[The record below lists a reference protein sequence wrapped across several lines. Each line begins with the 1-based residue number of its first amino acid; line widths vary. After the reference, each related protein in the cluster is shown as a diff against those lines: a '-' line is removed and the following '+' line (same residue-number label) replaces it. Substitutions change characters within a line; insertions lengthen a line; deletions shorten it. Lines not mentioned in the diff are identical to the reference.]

1 MASKK
6 NNSHPLQFKNIYF
19 ETSEMLSYPSKN
31 QKSTPKLSRK
41 IISIHIHFPC
51 PIAKLTYNIYTLFNA
66 SINICTLM
74 YVAIDNM
81 FMYISSVRVRG
92 DGGGSSVRVSGGGG
106 GGRCGGTIAA
116 WRFTQIHFLKF
127 FTGFSSEIKKSISRK
142 QKWRKRGYEKKY
154 EGNISVLNW
163 EGNSVTVIGPKM
175 LLGPNTDWQI
185 Q

>member
-81 FMYISSVRVRG
+81 FMYISSVRVGRWRWEQCQSQWWWWWRPLRRHHRG
-92 DGGGSSVRVSGGGG
+92 LK
-106 GGRCGGTIAA
+106 
-116 WRFTQIHFLKF
+116 IHANPF
-127 FTGFSSEIKKSISRK
+127 SEIFYWFLI
-142 QKWRKRGYEKKY
+142 
-154 EGNISVLNW
+154 
-163 EGNSVTVIGPKM
+163 
-175 LLGPNTDWQI
+175 
-185 Q
+185 